1 MNWFNMSTQIHCL
14 GNYLPQMLPLN
25 GFFPSWTV
33 LIWSF
38 QRLLFSK
45 TCITKITFKWLLPFM
60 NWSNMHFQM
69 LCLRNSINLKH
80 FYILH
85 ILGSPFIGFAL
96 HLTAHHWPRKNES
109 SKRQIQNTEAQ
120 SVRIDCRDFSRF
132 RIFFAITCMNWPN
145 LYIPSTIKTQIN
157 PIYFDAFW
165 PVQL

>member
-1 MNWFNMSTQIHCL
+1 
-14 GNYLPQMLPLN
+14 
-25 GFFPSWTV
+25 
-33 LIWSF
+33 
-38 QRLLFSK
+38 
-45 TCITKITFKWLLPFM
+45 M
-60 NWSNMHFQM
+60 NWSSMHFQM
-69 LCLRNSINLKH
+69 LRLRNSINLKH

-145 LYIPSTIKTQIN
+145 LYIPSRIKTQIN

-165 PVQL
+165 PVQLYYDLNSNFPPFLFWLFLQNYPSDDDLINSNSFQIKKQVL